1 MIFRR
6 MACRLGW
13 SLLDRRAPEW
23 VPQDVAGL
31 SVVFSP
37 HYDDETLGAG
47 GAILRLRQLGAPVQI
62 VYMTDGSRSHA
73 GAMPGAE
80 LSALRRQEGLRA
92 AAALGVDAGHVTF
105 LEYPETRLVSHRD
118 EAVRR
123 VAELLARLACRRVF
137 VPSTFEPDVWSPDHR
152 ATTEIVFA
160 ALAQTGRRCE
170 VLEYLVWFWYHWP
183 WVPVLGTGDTRQ
195 LLKLSWQ
202 NAFGLRARH
211 AINASVSLTALGSR
225 KREALEQHRTQM
237 TRFRTDKPW
246 PVLADVA
253 RGEFLENFFRSREW
267 FKASVWKGDADAV

>member
-1 MIFRR
+1 MFRR
-6 MACRLGW
+6 MARKLGW

-23 VPQDVAGL
+23 VPRDVAGL

-37 HYDDETLGAG
+37 HYDDDTLGAG

-92 AAALGVDAGHVTF
+92 AAALGVDAGHVTL
-105 LEYPETRLVSHRD
+105 LEYPETRLALHRD
-118 EAVRR
+118 EAIRR
-123 VAELLARLACRRVF
+123 VTQLLARLECRRVF

-152 ATTEIVFA
+152 TTTEIVFA
-160 ALAQTGRRCE
+160 ALAQTGRRYE
-170 VLEYLVWFWYHWP
+170 VMEYLVWFWYHWP

-202 NAFGLRARH
+202 NAFGLKARH
-211 AINASVSLTALGSR
+211 AINASVSLAAVGSR

-267 FKASVWKGDADAV
+267 FRASAWKGDADAV

>member
-1 MIFRR
+1 MIRKLARR
-6 MACRLGW
+6 VGW
-13 SLLDRRAPEW
+13 SLLELQAPEW

-31 SVVFSP
+31 SIVFSP

-47 GAILRLRQLGAPVQI
+47 AAILKLRQLGAPVQI

-73 GAMPGAE
+73 GVIPGVE

-92 AAALGVDAGHVTF
+92 AASLGVDATRVTF
-105 LEYPETRLVSHRD
+105 LEFPETQLASHRD

-123 VAELLARLACRRVF
+123 VVALLAQSDWQRVF
-137 VPSTFEPDVWSPDHR
+137 VPSTFEPDVWSADHR
-152 ATTEIVFA
+152 ATTEIVFS
-160 ALAQTGRRCE
+160 ALAQAGRKCE

-183 WVPVLGTGDTRQ
+183 WVPVLGAGDTRQ

-202 NAFGLRARH
+202 NAFGLRAQR
-211 AINASVSLTALGSR
+211 AVNLSVSLAAVRSR

-237 TRFRTDKPW
+237 TRLTADKPW

-253 RGEFLENFFRSREW
+253 RGEFLDNFFLSREW
-267 FKASVWKGDADAV
+267 LRGSVWESETDAA